1 MNEGK
6 TIRVTD
12 LILILTIIVLGF
24 FLMKGCNE
32 VGYYKGLNDQNTK
45 ALTDTVEYY
54 KGNYTKVIYKAHNER
69 LAMEMA
75 EKDKEI
81 QILIKQIKD
90 LKAKPGTVIYVE
102 PRYNNTTVVSS
113 NLEQINDSTY
123 QLVFADTNLVRS
135 IKGNARIF
143 LNKTTVE
150 EIVGNELSLTNKFSL
165 YLEEDSGVVVQD
177 RLNFG
182 LGISLI
188 TTADGYEE
196 VMVTPLS
203 RVGEEYVEIPR
214 TLLDI
219 PIIKGLKIEKPQQ
232 VIEPEWGFSFGI
244 SASTGI
250 NPFNGQASFIIGPSI
265 TLGKRID
272 LKLKR

>member
-90 LKAKPGTVIYVE
+90 LKAKPLNLPTCFC
-102 PRYNNTTVVSS
+102 RY
-113 NLEQINDSTY
+113 
-123 QLVFADTNLVRS
+123 
-135 IKGNARIF
+135 
-143 LNKTTVE
+143 
-150 EIVGNELSLTNKFSL
+150 KFGQK
-165 YLEEDSGVVVQD
+165 YKRKCKD
-177 RLNFG
+177 
-182 LGISLI
+182 
-188 TTADGYEE
+188 
-196 VMVTPLS
+196 
-203 RVGEEYVEIPR
+203 
-214 TLLDI
+214 
-219 PIIKGLKIEKPQQ
+219 
-232 VIEPEWGFSFGI
+232 FSE
-244 SASTGI
+244 
-250 NPFNGQASFIIGPSI
+250 
-265 TLGKRID
+265 
-272 LKLKR
+272 